1 MSVFVCLL
9 ISVRML
15 CRCNLYYNISLQRS
29 KTDEKSRVTIPKQNS
44 KEKEFINPQSR
55 QNRTADISRYR
66 VDKATFKE
74 AIK

>member
-1 MSVFVCLL
+1 MK
-9 ISVRML
+9 
-15 CRCNLYYNISLQRS
+15 SLESQFPN
-29 KTDEKSRVTIPKQNS
+29 KTL

-74 AIK
+74 TIK